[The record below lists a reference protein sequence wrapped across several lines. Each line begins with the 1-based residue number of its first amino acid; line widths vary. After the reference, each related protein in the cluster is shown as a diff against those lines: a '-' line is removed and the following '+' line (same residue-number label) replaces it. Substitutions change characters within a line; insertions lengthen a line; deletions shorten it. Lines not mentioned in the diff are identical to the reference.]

1 MNRGYDYNLIV
12 IGGGSAGVACAKL
25 AASLKAKVALIEKA
39 KLGGDCV
46 HTGCVPSKTILKS
59 AKIFSLRHRAADFGI
74 GSIEMKPDFAK
85 VMERVRQVIG
95 SAIPSDPVAML
106 QAQGISVYEGE
117 AKILSRREVVVN
129 GKLLRTRAIIV
140 ATGAQPALPPI
151 EGLASVSPL
160 TSENIWG
167 LRELPRRLLVLGGG
181 AIGCELAQAFQRLG
195 SQVTLIE
202 RNERVLPREDKEV
215 SELVQSRFEA
225 EGMRLELKAGTMR
238 FSSPGGV
245 KTVECESG
253 ARVEFDEVLVALGR
267 RAFVSGLGLGEVGVG
282 LRENGT
288 VITDLSFRTSVPG
301 IYAVGDVTGMQQ
313 FVQFAHL
320 SASIATRNALFSPWR
335 RRAKLSI
342 FPWAVFTD
350 PEVARVGLNET
361 EARAKGIAYELSRFD
376 FSRLDRA
383 LTEGEAVG
391 FVKVLTPPGSDKVL
405 GATVVGPSAGELIQE
420 FTMAM
425 KFRIGL
431 AAIRATTHA
440 YPTLMEANQM
450 AAGAWKRAHAPRK
463 GWMAGFHRL
472 WRQLP

>member
-181 AIGCELAQAFQRLG
+181 AIGCEHRYPERLVFPLAQAGEAFHFPLG
-195 SQVTLIE
+195 RIHGSRGGTGGPE
-202 RNERVLPREDKEV
+202 RNGGSRERDRLRTEP
-215 SELVQSRFEA
+215 LRF
-225 EGMRLELKAGTMR
+225 
-238 FSSPGGV
+238 F
-245 KTVECESG
+245 
-253 ARVEFDEVLVALGR
+253 
-267 RAFVSGLGLGEVGVG
+267 
-282 LRENGT
+282 
-288 VITDLSFRTSVPG
+288 
-301 IYAVGDVTGMQQ
+301 
-313 FVQFAHL
+313 
-320 SASIATRNALFSPWR
+320 
-335 RRAKLSI
+335 
-342 FPWAVFTD
+342 
-350 PEVARVGLNET
+350 
-361 EARAKGIAYELSRFD
+361 
-376 FSRLDRA
+376 
-383 LTEGEAVG
+383 
-391 FVKVLTPPGSDKVL
+391 PPGS
-405 GATVVGPSAGELIQE
+405 
-420 FTMAM
+420 
-425 KFRIGL
+425 
-431 AAIRATTHA
+431 
-440 YPTLMEANQM
+440 
-450 AAGAWKRAHAPRK
+450 RAHGGRSGGVREGSHASRE
-463 GWMAGFHRL
+463 R
-472 WRQLP
+472 